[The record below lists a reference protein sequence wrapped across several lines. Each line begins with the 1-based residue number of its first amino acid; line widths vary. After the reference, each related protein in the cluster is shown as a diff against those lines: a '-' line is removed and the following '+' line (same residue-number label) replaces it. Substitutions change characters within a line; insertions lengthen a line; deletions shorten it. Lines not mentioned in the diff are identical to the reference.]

1 MSVGAVQVLNVQNKP
16 ALISLSTKYGDQYD
30 STLSDVT
37 WTMQESITAADDN
50 FTAVVSIHS
59 MIFNNSFSNIVT
71 DVNDRLKVLSTFT
84 VNGALDYNIID
95 IIVPPGQYNVDSLVA
110 YLNTSCNNLN
120 IFYYGLGVNGNSTYP
135 GFEVDPDN
143 LRVIMYSPT
152 AGTTGVLGTYNASHV
167 YTGFYLIAD
176 AVTTPLLN
184 TLGLL
189 EIRAD
194 GTPANT
200 TRINATNTLAYQC
213 IGFTVLNGG
222 ANSKYSL
229 QPVYITPTSLEQVQL
244 MAVNTT
250 ELQGPGALSVSW
262 EVATSNARESYNHL
276 STGNTI
282 AIVPVTGSYGYR
294 CVYEP
299 NNPFKCI
306 IPNFNVNQ
314 FHITIRDCET
324 GNYVDFQG
332 SDWVLNLVIEFFEM
346 DNVHKSEQANEG
358 YYRNVMPNMH
368 NSVLNHTLPNS
379 GTTGYQKKRNRSNY
393 YESSEAGYFKP
404 YE

>member
-30 STLSDVT
+30 SSLSDVT
-37 WTMQESITAADDN
+37 WTMQESISAADDN

-59 MIFNNSFSNIVT
+59 MIFNNTFSNIISG
-71 DVNDRLKVLSTFT
+71 VNDTLKVLSTFT
-84 VNGALDYNIID
+84 VNGVLTYD
-95 IIVPPGQYNVDSLVA
+95 IINVVVPAGQYNVDSLVA
-110 YLNTSCNNLN
+110 YLNSSCNKLDVY
-120 IFYYGLGVNGNSTYP
+120 YYGLGVAQDSTLP
-135 GFEVDPDN
+135 GFEVQPDN
-143 LRVIMYSPT
+143 LRVIMSSPT

-176 AVTTPLLN
+176 VQTIPLLN

-189 EIRAD
+189 EVSTD
-194 GTPANT
+194 GTPSNV
-200 TRINATNTLAYQC
+200 TRIVATNVLAFQC
-213 IGFTVLNGG
+213 IGFNILNGG
-222 ANSKYSL
+222 ASSKYSV
-229 QPVYITPTSLEQVQL
+229 QSVYVTPTTIEQAEL

-250 ELQGPGALSVSW
+250 ELQGPAAISVSW
-262 EVATSNARESYNHL
+262 EVATSNARESFNHL

-282 AIVPVTGSYGYR
+282 AIVPVTGSYGFR

-299 NNPFKCI
+299 QNPFKCI

-314 FHITIRDCET
+314 FHITLRDCET
-324 GNYVDFQG
+324 GSYVDFQG
-332 SDWVLNLVIEFFEM
+332 SDWVLNLAIEFFEM
-346 DNVHKSEQANEG
+346 DNGHKSQQANEG

-368 NSVLNHTLPNS
+368 NTVLNHTLPNS
-379 GTTGYQKKRNRSNY
+379 GTGGYAKKRNRMNY
-393 YESSEAGYFKP
+393 IESSETGYFKP